1 MKRSLSQI
9 IISGIVSLCICCSCE
24 KLRTDIPED
33 TPGDNIP
40 TEDIVNT
47 RFHGKV
53 HIAETGELL
62 TGFLQKRFPN
72 VSNEWNEETQL
83 IILGERTASVF
94 LENEE
99 SFQRIMEYWFRN
111 NALAFINPGTKCLT
125 LWNALRMQDISE
137 AEKHITPELVS
148 SYNDILVKVVR
159 ADGNM
164 MTYHKLNKQNRA
176 HIDIE
181 NIIKKE
187 GSAFDLPLAIGMLA
201 GGEKLK
207 SKLLA
212 HYMIMG
218 ELSLDG
224 SLQPIRGA
232 LPIALCAKRE
242 GFKGLILPA
251 VNAEEAAVVDG
262 LDVYGMDSLMDV
274 VHFLNGESKDE
285 LTGEAFE
292 PTHLNTQ
299 ALFDELA
306 FPSDLDFSDVRG
318 QYKVRRAVEIAAA
331 GGHNMLMIGPP
342 GAGKSMIA
350 KRIPSILPP
359 LTLEE
364 ALETTKIHSIAGL
377 TNKRKG
383 VSSALIVERPF
394 RSPHHTITDT
404 ALVGGGTNPHPG
416 EISLAHNGVLFLDEL
431 PEYKRSAL
439 EVMRQPLEDRHI
451 TVARTKETVDYPA
464 SFMLVAAM
472 NPCPCGHYGEN
483 NPAHPCTCTPA
494 QVHRYM
500 SKISGPLLDRIDIQ
514 CEIEAVPYDQLRD
527 TQPGESSAVMRERV
541 LKARAVQN
549 ERFKHSRLVQCN
561 AMMNAKMVRQYCALD
576 AECDKLLEFTMT
588 KLGLSARAYDRI
600 LKVART
606 IADIEGAEN
615 IGKQHLLEAIS
626 YRSLDRNTWGG

>member
-1 MKRSLSQI
+1 MLVKIYSAAPV
-9 IISGIVSLCICCSCE
+9 GIDAVKVTIEVHSKPGFEFILVGLPDVSV
-24 KLRTDIPED
+24 K
-33 TPGDNIP
+33 
-40 TEDIVNT
+40 
-47 RFHGKV
+47 
-53 HIAETGELL
+53 
-62 TGFLQKRFPN
+62 
-72 VSNEWNEETQL
+72 
-83 IILGERTASVF
+83 
-94 LENEE
+94 E
-99 SFQRIMEYWFRN
+99 SHERIMA
-111 NALAFINPGTKCLT
+111 ALTVNGMEALHRSYTINMAP
-125 LWNALRMQDISE
+125 
-137 AEKHITPELVS
+137 
-148 SYNDILVKVVR
+148 
-159 ADGNM
+159 AD
-164 MTYHKLNKQNRA
+164 
-176 HIDIE
+176 
-181 NIIKKE
+181 IKKE

-549 ERFKHSRLVQCN
+549 ERFKHSRLVHCN

>member
-1 MKRSLSQI
+1 MHICDFFCNFAHDFKRTRMLIKIYSAAPV
-9 IISGIVSLCICCSCE
+9 GIDAVKVTIEVHSKPGFEFIMVGL
-24 KLRTDIPED
+24 PD
-33 TPGDNIP
+33 T
-40 TEDIVNT
+40 
-47 RFHGKV
+47 
-53 HIAETGELL
+53 
-62 TGFLQKRFPN
+62 
-72 VSNEWNEETQL
+72 
-83 IILGERTASVF
+83 SVK
-94 LENEE
+94 E
-99 SFQRIMEYWFRN
+99 SHERIMA
-111 NALAFINPGTKCLT
+111 ALTVNGLEALHRSYTINMAP
-125 LWNALRMQDISE
+125 
-137 AEKHITPELVS
+137 
-148 SYNDILVKVVR
+148 
-159 ADGNM
+159 AD
-164 MTYHKLNKQNRA
+164 
-176 HIDIE
+176 
-181 NIIKKE
+181 IKKE
-187 GSAFDLPLAIGMLA
+187 GSLYDLPLAIGMLA
-201 GGEKLK
+201 GGEKMK
-207 SKLLA
+207 SKELE
-212 HYMIMG
+212 HYMMVG

-232 LPIALCAKRE
+232 LPIALCARKE

-251 VNAEEAAVVDG
+251 ANAEEAAVVEG
-262 LDVYGMDSLMDV
+262 LEVYGLNNLQEVIS
-274 VHFLNGESKDE
+274 FLNGEQKDE
-285 LTGEAFE
+285 LNPEDKWE
-292 PTHLNTQ
+292 PTHVNIQ

-331 GGHNMLMIGPP
+331 GGHNMIMIGPP

-359 LTLEE
+359 LTLGE
-364 ALETTKIHSIAGL
+364 ALETTKIHSIVGL

-404 ALVGGGTNPHPG
+404 ALVGGGQNPHPG

-514 CEIEAVPYDQLRD
+514 CEIEAVPYDQLKD
-527 TQPGESSAVMRERV
+527 AQPGESSAAMRERV
-541 LKARAVQN
+541 LRARATQN
-549 ERFKHSRLVQCN
+549 ERFKHSKLVHCN
-561 AMMNAKMVRQYCALD
+561 AMMSTKMVRQYCALD

-606 IADIEGAEN
+606 IADIEGTAD
-615 IGKQHLLEAIS
+615 IQKKHLLEAIS
-626 YRSLDRNTWGG
+626 YRSLDRNNWGG